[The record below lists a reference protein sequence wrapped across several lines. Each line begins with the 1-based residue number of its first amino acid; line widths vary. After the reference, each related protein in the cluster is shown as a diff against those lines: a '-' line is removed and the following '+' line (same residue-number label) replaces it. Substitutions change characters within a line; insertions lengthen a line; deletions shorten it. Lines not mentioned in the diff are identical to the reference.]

1 MTLQFWTPLGMIK
14 QHLKTPILV
23 CVLLMNAWG
32 AYAVELGQNVAEFEI
47 PGFNAAQKIADFKGK
62 WVYLDFWASW
72 CVPCRQSFP
81 FMNEMQAKL
90 QGKNIQIIAVNVD
103 VKKTDAERFLLQNPA
118 GFALAFDPKGDLPRR
133 MNLKSMP
140 TSYLINPQ
148 GRVVYIHA
156 GFRTEDKKIL
166 EDKLLSEVRD

>member
-1 MTLQFWTPLGMIK
+1 MIVF
-14 QHLKTPILV
+14 L
-23 CVLLMNAWG
+23 
-32 AYAVELGQNVAEFEI
+32 LGQTLRCYLLGILLLATSLCARAIDVGEFVSEFEI
-47 PGFNAAQKIADFKGK
+47 PGFSQAQKFSELKGK
-62 WVYLDFWASW
+62 WIYLDFWASW

-103 VKKTDAERFLLQNPA
+103 VKKADAERFLLQNPSK
-118 GFALAFDPKGDLPRR
+118 FAIAFDAKGELPRK

-148 GRVVYIHA
+148 GKVVFTHA
-156 GFRTEDKKIL
+156 GFRVEDKKLL
-166 EDKLLSEVRD
+166 EDKLLTELKE

>member
-1 MTLQFWTPLGMIK
+1 MKMKMKFQCLG
-14 QHLKTPILV
+14 LIL
-23 CVLLMNAWG
+23 MMFTWG
-32 AYAVELGQNVAEFEI
+32 AQAVELGQSVAEFDL
-47 PGFNAAQKIADFKGK
+47 PGFASAQKISDLKGK

-81 FMNEMQAKL
+81 FMNEMQTKL

-103 VKKTDAERFLLQNPA
+103 AKRADADRFLTQNQA
-118 GFALAFDPKGDLPRR
+118 NFAMAFDSKGDLPRR

-148 GRVVYIHA
+148 GKVVYIHT
-156 GFRTEDKKIL
+156 GFRAEDKKPL
-166 EDKLLSEVRD
+166 EDKLLSELRE